1 MRDHRHRT
9 TLRFDYDEERAARL
23 VSDAVAVETDEIDD
37 DRSTAT
43 VDRTDETVTVTISAR
58 DLTAMRAG
66 INTWCRLVS
75 VAETTA
81 GAEC

>member
-9 TLRFDYDEERAARL
+9 TLTFDYDGERAARL
-23 VSDAVAVETDEIDD
+23 VSDAVSVETDEIDD
-37 DRSTAT
+37 DRSTASVELADDT
-43 VDRTDETVTVTISAR
+43 VIVTVSAR

-81 GAEC
+81 GVEN